1 MEQALGNLVDNAL
14 RYGSGTVRLAAER
27 DDGGITL
34 SVADEGAGFPA
45 EFLPHAFERFTRADV
60 ARARGAAGLGLALVQ
75 AVARAHGGLATAANA
90 PGGGAVVALT
100 AHLTACALR
109 RAGAATYARGVR
121 GRRQAVEIVF
131 DHATKR
137 YPGRAAPAVD
147 DLTLSIPAGDIC
159 CLVGPSGGGKTT
171 AMKLVN
177 RLVDLTSGDVR
188 IDGQSVNALDETELR
203 RGIGYVIQQVGLF
216 PHMTIAENV
225 ATVPKLLGWSKQEI
239 TARVDELLDLVDLP
253 ANDYRSRYASQISGG
268 ERQRVGL
275 ARALAADPPVMLMD
289 EPFGALDPITRER
302 LQKELLRIQDE
313 MRKTI
318 IFVTHDIDEAILI
331 GNRIAILREG
341 GVLVQYA
348 TPDEILSHP
357 ADDFVARFV
366 GQDRGLK
373 RLSLKRLSEIELG
386 PVNGVVRPV
395 AEDST
400 TLRDALSLMLS
411 EGSQELLVVGSNQ
424 EPRGVLTMDRL
435 TELLS

>member
-1 MEQALGNLVDNAL
+1 
-14 RYGSGTVRLAAER
+14 
-27 DDGGITL
+27 
-34 SVADEGAGFPA
+34 
-45 EFLPHAFERFTRADV
+45 
-60 ARARGAAGLGLALVQ
+60 
-75 AVARAHGGLATAANA
+75 
-90 PGGGAVVALT
+90 
-100 AHLTACALR
+100 
-109 RAGAATYARGVR
+109 VR

-137 YPGRAAPAVD
+137 YPGRATPAVD
-147 DLTLSIPAGDIC
+147 DLNLSIPAGEVC

-216 PHMTIAENV
+216 PHMTVAENI
-225 ATVPKLLGWSKQEI
+225 ATVPKLLGWSKAEI
-239 TARVDELLDLVDLP
+239 AQRVDELLELVDLP
-253 ANDYRSRYASQISGG
+253 AKDYRSRYASQLSGG

-289 EPFGALDPITRER
+289 EPFGALDPITRTR

-313 MRKTI
+313 VRKTI
-318 IFVTHDIDEAILI
+318 IFVTHDIDEAIFI
-331 GNRIAILREG
+331 GDKIAILREG
-341 GVLVQYA
+341 GVLVQYDA
-348 TPDEILSHP
+348 ADEILSHP
-357 ADDFVARFV
+357 ADEFVARFV

-373 RLSLKRLSEIELG
+373 RLSLKRLTDVELA
-386 PVNGVVRPV
+386 PVNGAVRPV
-395 AEDST
+395 ADEST

-411 EGSQELLVVGSNQ
+411 EGSEELLVVGPKQ
-424 EPRGVLTMDRL
+424 EPRGVLTIHRL